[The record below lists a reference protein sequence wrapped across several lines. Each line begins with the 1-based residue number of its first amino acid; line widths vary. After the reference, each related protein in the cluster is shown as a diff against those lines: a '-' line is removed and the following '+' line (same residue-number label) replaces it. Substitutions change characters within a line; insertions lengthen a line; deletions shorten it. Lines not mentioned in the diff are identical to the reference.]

1 MSEKRFILIA
11 ILAVFILI
19 SFVLNWKDLSWFFS
33 YHYITYAFENE
44 EPASQNETIYNIA
57 NSIEIEKIGIS
68 APLIIPDGTDSTLK
82 EELSQGVVYYPG
94 SVLPGEKGETIILGH
109 SAPSGWPKIKY
120 DWVFNDLNK
129 LEIGDEI
136 VIYFNNQKNVY
147 KVTENNIIGRGEET
161 SKSLT
166 NSINV
171 LTLMSCWPPGKDSK
185 RIAITAEAVIK

>member
-11 ILAVFILI
+11 ILAVFVLV

-44 EPASQNETIYNIA
+44 KLESKGETVYNVE
-57 NSIEIEKIGIS
+57 NSIEIGKIGIK
-68 APLIIPDGTDSTLK
+68 APLIIPDGTDPTLK
-82 EELSQGVVYYPG
+82 KELNQGVVYYPD
-94 SVLPGEKGETIILGH
+94 SVLPGENGETIILGH

-136 VIYFNNQKNVY
+136 VVYFNNQKNVY
-147 KVTENNIIGRGEET
+147 KVTKNNIIGRGEET

-166 NSINV
+166 NSTNV